1 MIKQKTGW
9 SDEEVI
15 EHTPTIVVTYGE
27 KGSAIMTAQGSTQID
42 ICPVKEVVD
51 PTGAGDA
58 YRAGF
63 IKGLLAGLPLESCA
77 RLASVAAAYVIES
90 YGTQSHHFTMEDA
103 KKRYKKTYGNA
114 LTLE

>member
-1 MIKQKTGW
+1 
-9 SDEEVI
+9 
-15 EHTPTIVVTYGE
+15 
-27 KGSAIMTAQGSTQID
+27 MTAQGSTQID